1 VVSESGTSTT
11 TTATHVHR
19 CDAPIVF
26 LTATSAKKSNPYPDQ
41 ALPGY
46 DVVAV
51 AADGTILSLHGETLE
66 KKWQSAPA
74 VFAQELSSA
83 SSVADFRVDYVQSS
97 LAADVIDGIFGGK
110 SDLFGVFQEKV
121 HREGFNPDILIAIT
135 SFQDT
140 ATTRRRHLHIL
151 AFPEARVSRQ
161 GTGQNIIP
169 LFVSPFP
176 TDVSPSKYQLDV
188 KSGALQE
195 LANDVLYS
203 YAITGGIPRLETQ
216 LPVPGLKSF
225 VRLSKTSVL
234 AATPEALSIYNPAYR
249 SLQTTT
255 AVDNETFGGP
265 PAASGQQDACD
276 LFLYLAGREM
286 AVGLRGASLIA
297 VQVEAPRTRGLKRRA
312 DGLLVD
318 AIRRG
323 ISGQPPCSH
332 SSEHISAAI
341 LEEPLP
347 GSLSETYW
355 TEWQQKSAEADE
367 LFEVQNLPGF
377 EELLA
382 GVFKIETAQPD
393 KANGVRPSKKDAAK
407 SVPKSTWLPPSGD
420 YPQVDRRWVLYAI
433 GKVFTWND
441 KAVGDAEVLQ
451 LACALPESNVLS
463 YLVNAGHLSTSN
475 IKSAFNAETLEMD
488 DVDNVIGE
496 ELPQLL
502 ASVDPT
508 LELLTSYLSVT
519 MAGSVELTASI
530 KLLLGSL
537 GLLQNASSGQELQTI
552 ADTPVDGG
560 DDSIM
565 MELDRAE
572 EELQITEYYL
582 GNESDSR
589 ARGLSVAFSKL
600 AACPAAHT
608 VQSLRR
614 LFKPDEVI
622 CLINILRMELIKD
635 GWTTRYLDGPAD
647 AEEEADTASNESI
660 QLISNLLCRCLDSVG
675 LGGWMGFDMMLTGGG
690 GGDQDDDAVDFF
702 GQFQAEVSVALEGIF
717 EAVRLQGSLSEAV
730 GYANRA
736 RAAAAGAHLS
746 KGSAVRSQALPFGLK
761 TDAPVSADRVRSGGE
776 VVARSRRQMGLFQSK
791 KQKAYSVTRIS
802 EETLQGRLGAVVVKQ
817 EGGGM

>member
-1 VVSESGTSTT
+1 MVSESGTSTT

-66 KKWQSAPA
+66 KKWQSAPT
-74 VFAQELSSA
+74 VFVQELSSA
-83 SSVADFRVDYVQSS
+83 SSIADFRVDFVQSS
-97 LAADVIDGIFGGK
+97 LAADVIDGMFGGK

-135 SFQDT
+135 SFQET

-161 GTGQNIIP
+161 GNGQNIIP
-169 LFVSPFP
+169 LFVSPLP

-188 KSGALQE
+188 KAGALQE

-203 YAITGGIPRLETQ
+203 YTITGGIPRLETQ

-265 PAASGQQDACD
+265 PAAGGQQDTCD
-276 LFLYLAGREM
+276 LLLYLAGREM

-341 LEEPLP
+341 LKEPLP
-347 GSLSETYW
+347 GSLSEAYW
-355 TEWQQKSAEADE
+355 AEWQQKSAEADE
-367 LFEVQNLPGF
+367 FFQAKNLAGF

-382 GVFKIETAQPD
+382 GVFKIETAEPE
-393 KANGVRPSKKDAAK
+393 KPNGVRSNKKEAAK
-407 SVPKSTWLPPSGD
+407 SVAKSTWLPPSGD

-433 GKVFTWND
+433 GKVFAWND
-441 KAVGDAEVLQ
+441 KALGDVEALQ
-451 LACALPESNVLS
+451 LACVLPESNVLS

-475 IKSAFNAETLEMD
+475 IKSAFNEETLEMD

-502 ASVDPT
+502 AAVDPT
-508 LELLTSYLSVT
+508 LELLTSYISVT
-519 MAGSVELTASI
+519 MVGSVELTASI

-537 GLLQNASSGQELQTI
+537 GLLQNASSGQELQAI
-552 ADTPVDGG
+552 ADTPEDG

-614 LFKPDEVI
+614 LFKPEEVI
-622 CLINILRMELIKD
+622 CLMNILRMELIKD
-635 GWTTRYLDGPAD
+635 GWTTRYLDGPAE

-675 LGGWMGFDMMLTGGG
+675 LGGWMGFDMMLASGGAE
-690 GGDQDDDAVDFF
+690 DEALDFF

-802 EETLQGRLGAVVVKQ
+802 EESLQGRLGARVVKQ
-817 EGGGM
+817 EGSM

>member
-1 VVSESGTSTT
+1 MVSESGTSTT

-26 LTATSAKKSNPYPDQ
+26 LTATSAKKSNPYPDE

-74 VFAQELSSA
+74 VFIQELSSA
-83 SSVADFRVDYVQSS
+83 SSVADFQVDFVQSS
-97 LAADVIDGIFGGK
+97 LAADVIDGMFGGK

-135 SFQDT
+135 SFQET

-161 GTGQNIIP
+161 GNGQNIIP
-169 LFVSPFP
+169 LFVSPLP
-176 TDVSPSKYQLDV
+176 TDISPSKYQLDV
-188 KSGALQE
+188 KAGALQE

-203 YAITGGIPRLETQ
+203 YTITGGIPRLETQ

-234 AATPEALSIYNPAYR
+234 AATPDALSIYNPAYR

-265 PAASGQQDACD
+265 PGAGGQQDTCD
-276 LFLYLAGREM
+276 LLLYLAGREM

-332 SSEHISAAI
+332 SSEHISSAI
-341 LEEPLP
+341 LKEPLP

-355 TEWQQKSAEADE
+355 AEWQQKSAEADE
-367 LFEVQNLPGF
+367 FFQAKNLAGF

-382 GVFKIETAQPD
+382 GVFKIETAEPE
-393 KANGVRPSKKDAAK
+393 KPNGVRPNKKEAAK
-407 SVPKSTWLPPSGD
+407 GVAKSTWLPPSGD

-433 GKVFTWND
+433 GKVFAWND
-441 KAVGDAEVLQ
+441 KALGDVEALQ
-451 LACALPESNVLS
+451 LACVLPESNVLS

-475 IKSAFNAETLEMD
+475 IKSAFNEETLEMD

-502 ASVDPT
+502 AAVDPT
-508 LELLTSYLSVT
+508 LELLTSYISVT
-519 MAGSVELTASI
+519 MVGSVELTASI

-537 GLLQNASSGQELQTI
+537 GLLQNASPGQELQAI
-552 ADTPVDGG
+552 ADTPEDG

-614 LFKPDEVI
+614 LFKPEEVI
-622 CLINILRMELIKD
+622 CLMNILRMELIKD
-635 GWTTRYLDGPAD
+635 GWTTRYLDGPAE

-675 LGGWMGFDMMLTGGG
+675 LGGWMGFDMMLASGGAE
-690 GGDQDDDAVDFF
+690 DEALDFF

-802 EETLQGRLGAVVVKQ
+802 EESLQGRLSARVVKQ
-817 EGGGM
+817 EGGM

>member
-1 VVSESGTSTT
+1 MVSESGTSTT

-26 LTATSAKKSNPYPDQ
+26 LTATSAKKSNPYPDE

-74 VFAQELSSA
+74 VFVQELSTA
-83 SSVADFRVDYVQSS
+83 SSVADFRVDFVQSS
-97 LAADVIDGIFGGK
+97 LAADVIDGMFGGK

-135 SFQDT
+135 SFQET
-140 ATTRRRHLHIL
+140 ATTRRRHVHIL

-169 LFVSPFP
+169 LFVSPLP

-188 KSGALQE
+188 KAGALQE

-203 YAITGGIPRLETQ
+203 YTITGGIPRLETQ

-255 AVDNETFGGP
+255 TVDNETFGGP
-265 PAASGQQDACD
+265 PAAGGQQDTCD
-276 LFLYLAGREM
+276 LLLYLAGREM

-341 LEEPLP
+341 LKEPLP

-355 TEWQQKSAEADE
+355 AEWQQKSAEADE
-367 LFEVQNLPGF
+367 FFQTKNLAGF

-382 GVFKIETAQPD
+382 GIFKIETAEAEKP
-393 KANGVRPSKKDAAK
+393 NGVRPNKKDAAK
-407 SVPKSTWLPPSGD
+407 SVAKSTWLPPSGD

-433 GKVFTWND
+433 GKVFAWND
-441 KAVGDAEVLQ
+441 KALGDVEALQ
-451 LACALPESNVLS
+451 LACVLPESNVLS

-475 IKSAFNAETLEMD
+475 IKSAFNEETLEMD

-508 LELLTSYLSVT
+508 LELLTSYISVT
-519 MAGSVELTASI
+519 MVGSVELTASI

-537 GLLQNASSGQELQTI
+537 GLLQNASSGQELQAM
-552 ADTPVDGG
+552 ADTPEDG

-614 LFKPDEVI
+614 LFKPEEVI
-622 CLINILRMELIKD
+622 CLMNILRMELIKD

-675 LGGWMGFDMMLTGGG
+675 LGGWMGFDMMLASGGAE
-690 GGDQDDDAVDFF
+690 DEALDFF

-802 EETLQGRLGAVVVKQ
+802 EESLQGRLGARVVKQ
-817 EGGGM
+817 EGSM

>member
-1 VVSESGTSTT
+1 MVSESGTSTT

-26 LTATSAKKSNPYPDQ
+26 LTATSAKKSNPYPDE

-74 VFAQELSSA
+74 VFVQELSTA
-83 SSVADFRVDYVQSS
+83 SSVADFRVDFVQSS
-97 LAADVIDGIFGGK
+97 LAADVIDGMFGGK

-135 SFQDT
+135 SFQET
-140 ATTRRRHLHIL
+140 ATTRRRHVHIL

-169 LFVSPFP
+169 LFVSPLP

-188 KSGALQE
+188 KAGALQE

-203 YAITGGIPRLETQ
+203 YTITGGIPRLETQ

-255 AVDNETFGGP
+255 TVDNETFGGP
-265 PAASGQQDACD
+265 PAAGGQQDTCD
-276 LFLYLAGREM
+276 LLLYLAGREM

-332 SSEHISAAI
+332 SSEHMSAAI
-341 LEEPLP
+341 LKEPLP

-355 TEWQQKSAEADE
+355 AEWQQKSAEADE
-367 LFEVQNLPGF
+367 FFQTKNLAGF

-382 GVFKIETAQPD
+382 GIFKIETAEAEKP
-393 KANGVRPSKKDAAK
+393 NGVRPNKKDAAK
-407 SVPKSTWLPPSGD
+407 SVAKSTWLPPSGD

-433 GKVFTWND
+433 GKVFAWND
-441 KAVGDAEVLQ
+441 KALGDVEALQ
-451 LACALPESNVLS
+451 LACVLPESNVLS

-475 IKSAFNAETLEMD
+475 IKSAFNEETLEMD

-508 LELLTSYLSVT
+508 LELLTSYISVT
-519 MAGSVELTASI
+519 MVGSVELTASI

-537 GLLQNASSGQELQTI
+537 GLLQNASSGQELQAM
-552 ADTPVDGG
+552 ADTPEDG

-614 LFKPDEVI
+614 LFKPEEVI
-622 CLINILRMELIKD
+622 CLMNILRMELIKD

-675 LGGWMGFDMMLTGGG
+675 LGGWMGFDMMLASGGAE
-690 GGDQDDDAVDFF
+690 DEALDFF

-802 EETLQGRLGAVVVKQ
+802 EESLQGRLGARVVKQ
-817 EGGGM
+817 EGSM

>member
-1 VVSESGTSTT
+1 MVSESGTSTT
-11 TTATHVHR
+11 TTAAHVHR
-19 CDAPIVF
+19 CDAPIIF

-74 VFAQELSSA
+74 VFVQELSST
-83 SSVADFRVDYVQSS
+83 SGVADFRVDFVQSS
-97 LAADVIDGIFGGK
+97 LAADVIDGMFGGK

-140 ATTRRRHLHIL
+140 ATTRRRHFHIL
-151 AFPEARVSRQ
+151 AFPEARVSRL

-169 LFVSPFP
+169 LFVSPLP

-188 KSGALQE
+188 KAGALQE

-265 PAASGQQDACD
+265 PAASDKQDTCD
-276 LFLYLAGREM
+276 LLLYLAGREM

-323 ISGQPPCSH
+323 VSGQPPRSH
-332 SSEHISAAI
+332 SSEHISTAI

-355 TEWQQKSAEADE
+355 VEWQQKSAEAEE
-367 LFEVQNLPGF
+367 LFQAQNILRF

-382 GVFKIETAQPD
+382 SVFKIERAQPE
-393 KANGVRPSKKDAAK
+393 KVNGVRPNKKDAAK
-407 SVPKSTWLPPSGD
+407 SVARSTWLPPSGD

-441 KAVGDAEVLQ
+441 KAVGNVEELQ

-463 YLVNAGHLSTSN
+463 YLVDAGHLSTSN

-496 ELPQLL
+496 ELPRLL

-519 MAGSVELTASI
+519 MVGSVELTASI

-537 GLLQNASSGQELQTI
+537 GLLQNASSGLELQAI
-552 ADTPVDGG
+552 ANTTEDGG

-572 EELQITEYYL
+572 QELQITEYYL

-614 LFKPDEVI
+614 LFKPEEVI
-622 CLINILRMELIKD
+622 CLMNILRMELIKD

-647 AEEEADTASNESI
+647 TEEEADTASNESI

-675 LGGWMGFDMMLTGGG
+675 LGGWMGFDMMLPGG
-690 GGDQDDDAVDFF
+690 GGDHPDDEAVDFF

-802 EETLQGRLGAVVVKQ
+802 EESLQGRLGAVVVKQ
-817 EGGGM
+817 EGGM

>member
-1 VVSESGTSTT
+1 MVSESGTSTT

-26 LTATSAKKSNPYPDQ
+26 LTATSAKKSNPYPDE

-74 VFAQELSSA
+74 VFVQELSTA
-83 SSVADFRVDYVQSS
+83 SSVADFRVDFVQSS
-97 LAADVIDGIFGGK
+97 LAADVIDGMFGGK

-135 SFQDT
+135 SFQET
-140 ATTRRRHLHIL
+140 ATTRRRHVHIL

-169 LFVSPFP
+169 LFVSPLP

-188 KSGALQE
+188 KAGALQE

-203 YAITGGIPRLETQ
+203 YTITGGIPRLETQ

-255 AVDNETFGGP
+255 TVDNETFGGP
-265 PAASGQQDACD
+265 PAAGDQQDTCD
-276 LFLYLAGREM
+276 LLLYLAGREM

-341 LEEPLP
+341 LKEPLP

-355 TEWQQKSAEADE
+355 AEWQQKSAEADE
-367 LFEVQNLPGF
+367 FFQTKNLAGF

-382 GVFKIETAQPD
+382 GIFKIETAEAEKP
-393 KANGVRPSKKDAAK
+393 NGVRPNKKDAAK
-407 SVPKSTWLPPSGD
+407 SVAKSTWLPPSGD

-433 GKVFTWND
+433 GKVFAWND
-441 KAVGDAEVLQ
+441 KALGDVEALQ
-451 LACALPESNVLS
+451 LACVLPESNVLS

-475 IKSAFNAETLEMD
+475 IKSAFNEETLEMD

-508 LELLTSYLSVT
+508 LELLTSYISVT
-519 MAGSVELTASI
+519 MVGSVELTASI

-537 GLLQNASSGQELQTI
+537 GLLQNASSGQELQAM
-552 ADTPVDGG
+552 ADTPEDG

-614 LFKPDEVI
+614 LFKPEEVI
-622 CLINILRMELIKD
+622 CLMNILRMELIKD

-675 LGGWMGFDMMLTGGG
+675 LGGWMGFDMMLASGGAE
-690 GGDQDDDAVDFF
+690 DEALDFF

-802 EETLQGRLGAVVVKQ
+802 EESLQGRLGARVVKQ
-817 EGGGM
+817 EGSM